1 MSLCHFLSLDSFL
14 TCVLCCVL
22 ICLMLSLLLSLFES
36 LSFSIFK
43 IFVFCSYFW
52 IRLVLPN
59 TPLSVLDV
67 WPCLCFIVKIH
78 ARTSS
83 CDSLQKGSHLGSGH
97 ACWSQS
103 VRLLV
108 FQVEFIFAIL
118 KTNVVFLKHI
128 LKISIIGMHDHC
140 VVKNLAHT

>member
-1 MSLCHFLSLDSFL
+1 MSLYSLISSFVQVLFPYYLKYFLPQKLL
-14 TCVLCCVL
+14 T
-22 ICLMLSLLLSLFES
+22 
-36 LSFSIFK
+36 K
-43 IFVFCSYFW
+43 H
-52 IRLVLPN
+52 
-59 TPLSVLDV
+59 VLDV

-78 ARTSS
+78 ARRSS

-128 LKISIIGMHDHC
+128 LKISIIGMPDHC